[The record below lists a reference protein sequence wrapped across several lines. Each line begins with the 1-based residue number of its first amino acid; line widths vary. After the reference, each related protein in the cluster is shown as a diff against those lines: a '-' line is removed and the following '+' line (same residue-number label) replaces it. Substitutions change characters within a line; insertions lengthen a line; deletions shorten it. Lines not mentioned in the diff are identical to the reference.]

1 MKFAHSIKQK
11 TKVALLLF
19 CIMVCLIM
27 VRILE
32 DKSIKKMNTS
42 FISLYNDRLVP
53 ATDLFFIGEN
63 IFIKEAMLESYILS
77 ELSTEDQDNIS
88 KFLILTNKKIDS
100 LLLKYEKTFLVKPE
114 KKHLIEL
121 KNNIIASR
129 ITEQQIVDIHTIEN
143 TTNSRSLFKLLKNT
157 YNATFT
163 KLSDLTLIQSKIG
176 DELIKSS
183 KSIISGSNFYSTIQ
197 FVLAIIIGVLI
208 VSILFT
214 SNVIS
219 IKNEKYN
226 LN

>member
-32 DKSIKKMNTS
+32 DKSIKKMNNS

-53 ATDLFFIGEN
+53 ATDLFFIGEK
-63 IFIKEAMLESYILS
+63 IYIKKGMLESYILN
-77 ELSTEDQDNIS
+77 EMNIEDQKNIS
-88 KFLILTNKKIDS
+88 KKLILHNKGIDS
-100 LLLKYEKTFLVKPE
+100 LLTKYEKTFLVKPE
-114 KKHLIEL
+114 KKHLIAL
-121 KNNIIASR
+121 KSNILASR
-129 ITEQQIVDIHTIEN
+129 IIEQQIINVHQKEK
-143 TTNSRSLFKLLKNT
+143 NSNPRSLLILLKNT
-157 YNATFT
+157 YNGAFN
-163 KLSDLTLIQSKIG
+163 KLSELTLIQSKIG

-183 KSIISGSNFYSTIQ
+183 KSIVSGSNFYSTIQ
-197 FVLAIIIGVLI
+197 FVLAIIIGILI

-219 IKNEKYN
+219 IKNENFN

>member
-129 ITEQQIVDIHTIEN
+129 IIEQQIVDIHTIEN